1 VTDLVVQVYR
11 GKGLKN
17 WRVRLVSSNGRIL
30 SISEGY
36 FSKSNA
42 KRAATRMYPTLDVME
57 VSE

>member
-1 VTDLVVQVYR
+1 
-11 GKGLKN
+11 
-17 WRVRLVSSNGRIL
+17 LVSSNGRIL
-30 SISEGY
+30 SVSEGY